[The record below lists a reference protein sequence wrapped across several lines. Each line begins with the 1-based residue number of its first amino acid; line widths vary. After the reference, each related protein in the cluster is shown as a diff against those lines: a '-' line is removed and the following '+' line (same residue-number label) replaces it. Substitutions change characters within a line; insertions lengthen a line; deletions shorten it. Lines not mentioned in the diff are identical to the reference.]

1 MSNFVVW
8 RFSSFRPRSAV
19 PVRSFV
25 RHVCGLIPL
34 LAFATA
40 LQAQTG
46 LLTGRVTDASNN
58 QPLAGVQ
65 IRLGSTLQGAVTRED
80 GSYRLQATPGTYVV
94 RAARIG
100 FATRTDT
107 VAIIAGETA
116 TRDFAMASMLL
127 NLDPSVVIGS
137 RATDRT
143 VLEAPVAIDVISA
156 DDIRST
162 GLTET
167 SQIIQMLAPSLNFPR
182 PSVNDGTDH
191 VRPATLRGLGPDQ
204 TLVLINGKRRHT
216 TALVHVNQSV
226 GRGST
231 SVDLNAIPANAIE
244 RIEILR
250 DGAAAQYG
258 SDAIAGVINIV
269 LKSTAQTSV
278 SGTYGQVRSTPD
290 GGPTF
295 KDGTVK
301 QFDAN
306 FGRVIRNDGFFH
318 IAGEIR
324 DRERTNRARVDTSL
338 QCVAPPSP
346 PTPGCVNVPANADRY
361 DSDLLQSWQG
371 DPETTDFIL
380 FANTEIPIMTASRV
394 YAFGGYSTRD
404 GTAPGFFR
412 RSLDDR
418 TVRGRYA
425 NGFLPLIGSEIKDAS
440 GALGVRGSWMDWNWD
455 LGGVYGGNSFA
466 FSVDHSVNTSLG
478 MASPTSFE
486 AGELRFKQGTLNLDL
501 SRSFAGTMIGT
512 VNVAAGA
519 EARRDNYQ
527 LERGD
532 PASFQVGT
540 QTIIDGPNAGKP
552 AAPFA
557 QVFPG
562 FRPEDEADAS
572 RTNYGAY
579 AELEATP
586 FAPWLISVAGR
597 AERYTGDD
605 NDWST
610 TDGKIASRL
619 EIGPGVAIRGAV
631 QTGFRAPSL
640 AQSYFSSVAT
650 NFVTIS
656 GVSTPFE
663 IRTFAVGSPGGQL
676 LGAKP
681 LKPEQSKSVSL
692 GLTMR
697 PFETFSISTDYY
709 KIAIEDRIVFSG
721 NFLGSAVE
729 TLLATNGIPGVNG
742 ARYFTN
748 AIDTKTEGLDVVLN
762 YGIDLRNAGLLR
774 FTGGYNRNRTVVTHV
789 DPTPPQLAALSS
801 ALFDR
806 VQRNLI
812 QRGQPRDNISLTLN
826 HQVANF
832 VTNVHASR
840 FGEIKVFQPAVNG
853 SGDQTF
859 SKKWVTDLSLGYRFF
874 DQLQLTVGGNNIFD
888 VYPDTVIAPNQTRGI
903 YLYAGASPF
912 GFNGR
917 YFYIRAA
924 YDLPGLGNP
933 FSRDR
938 TLADRP
944 RAVAAAPER

>member
-1 MSNFVVW
+1 MSNHVIRQCFA
-8 RFSSFRPRSAV
+8 RLSRSGGSRPVLVASLVAGLSLGV
-19 PVRSFV
+19 PTV
-25 RHVCGLIPL
+25 LY
-34 LAFATA
+34 
-40 LQAQTG
+40 AQTG
-46 LLTGRVTDASNN
+46 TVTGRVIDASNN

-65 IRLGSTLQGAVTRED
+65 LRLGTTVQGAVTRED
-80 GSYRLQATPGTYVV
+80 GTYRLQAAPGTYEM

-100 FATRTDT
+100 FATNTET
-107 VAIIAGETA
+107 VVVAAGQTV
-116 TRDFAMASMLL
+116 TRDFALTPMIL

-143 VLEAPVAIDVISA
+143 VLEAPVAIDVISS

-278 SGTYGQVRSTPD
+278 SGSYGQIRSTPD
-290 GGPTF
+290 GGPTY

-301 QFDAN
+301 QFAAN
-306 FGRVIRNDGFFH
+306 VGRVIGADGFFH
-318 IAGEIR
+318 VAGEIR
-324 DRERTNRARVDTSL
+324 DREKTNRARVDIST
-338 QCVAPPSP
+338 QCLST
-346 PTPGCVNVPANADRY
+346 TPLCENVPAGTDRY
-361 DSDLLQSWQG
+361 DSDYLQSWQG
-371 DPETTDFIL
+371 DPETQDFVVML
-380 FANTEIPIMTASRV
+380 NGEIPLATASRL
-394 YAFGGYSTRD
+394 YAFGGYGARD

-418 TVRGRYA
+418 TVRAIYP
-425 NGFLPLIGSEIKDAS
+425 NGFLPLIGSEIIDAS
-440 GALGVRGSWMDWNWD
+440 GALGVKGSWRDWNWD
-455 LGGVYGGNSFA
+455 VGGVYGGNSFA
-466 FSVDHSVNTSLG
+466 FAVDNSVNTSLG
-478 MASPTSFE
+478 ASSPTSFD
-486 AGELRFKQGTLNLDL
+486 AGTLRFKQGSLNLDL
-501 SRSFAGTMIGT
+501 SRSFPGTIVGAI
-512 VNVAAGA
+512 NVAAGA
-519 EARRDNYQ
+519 EARRENYQ
-527 LERGD
+527 IDRGD
-532 PASFQVGT
+532 TYSYQVGSE
-540 QTIIDGPNAGKP
+540 TILDGPNQGRP

-572 RTNYGAY
+572 RTNYGTY
-579 AELEATP
+579 LELEATP
-586 FAPWLISVAGR
+586 WAPLLVSVAGR
-597 AERYTGDD
+597 AERYSGDD
-605 NDWST
+605 NDWNT
-610 TDGKIASRL
+610 TDGKIAARL
-619 EIGPGVAIRGAV
+619 ELGPGVAIRGAA

-640 AQSYFSSVAT
+640 AQSHFSSVAT

-681 LKPEQSKSVSL
+681 LKPEESRSVSL
-692 GLTMR
+692 GMTMR
-697 PFETFSISTDYY
+697 PFPTFSVSADYY
-709 KIAIEDRIVFSG
+709 KIAIEDRIVLSG

-748 AIDTKTEGLDVVLN
+748 AIDTRTEGIDIVLN
-762 YGIDLRNAGLLR
+762 YGIDIHQAGLLR
-774 FTGGYNRNRTVVTHV
+774 FTGGYNRNSTVVTKV

-812 QRGQPRDNISLTLN
+812 QRGQPQDNISLTLN
-826 HQVANF
+826 HQIGGL

-840 FGEIKVFQPAVNG
+840 FGEITIFQPAVDG

-859 SKKWVTDLSLGYRFF
+859 SKKWVTDLSVGYRFF
-874 DQLQLTVGGNNIFD
+874 DQLELTVGGNNIFD
-888 VYPDTVIAPNQTRGI
+888 VYPDTILTANQTRGI

-917 YFYIRAA
+917 YYYVRAT
-924 YDLPGLGNP
+924 YDLAGFRNP
-933 FSRDR
+933 FNRSV
-938 TLADRP
+938 TVADRP
-944 RAVAAAPER
+944 RGIREVREP

>member
-1 MSNFVVW
+1 MLHPFGS
-8 RFSSFRPRSAV
+8 R
-19 PVRSFV
+19 
-25 RHVCGLIPL
+25 GLIARMVGLLPL
-34 LAFATA
+34 LALATA
-40 LQAQTG
+40 VEAQTG
-46 LLTGRVTDASNN
+46 IITGRVTDGANN

-65 IRLGSTLQGAVTRED
+65 IRLGTTLQGAVTRED
-80 GSYRLQATPGTYVV
+80 GTYRLQATPGTYEM

-100 FATRTDT
+100 YATRLESVTIT
-107 VAIIAGETA
+107 AGETV
-116 TRDFAMASMLL
+116 TRDFALTAMLL

-156 DDIRST
+156 ADIRST

-258 SDAIAGVINIV
+258 SDAIAGVINII
-269 LKSTAQTSV
+269 LKSTAQNAV
-278 SGTYGQVRSTPD
+278 SGTYGQVRSSPE
-290 GGPTF
+290 GGPTY

-306 FGRVIRNDGFFH
+306 FGRVIRDNGFFH

-338 QCVAPPSP
+338 QCFAT
-346 PTPGCVNVPANADRY
+346 TPLCQNVPATADRY
-361 DSDLLQSWQG
+361 DPDLLQSWQG
-371 DPETTDFIL
+371 DPETQDFGVFL
-380 FANTEIPIMTASRV
+380 NTEIPIRSASRF
-394 YAFGGYSTRD
+394 YAFGGYSARD

-412 RSLDDR
+412 RSQDDR
-418 TVRGRYA
+418 TVRAIYP
-425 NGFLPLIGSEIKDAS
+425 NGFLPLIGSEIIDAS
-440 GALGVRGSWMDWNWD
+440 GALGMMGSWMNWDWD

-466 FSVDHSVNTSLG
+466 FAVDNSVNTSLG
-478 MASPTSFE
+478 TTSPTSFD
-486 AGELRFKQGTLNLDL
+486 AGTLRFKQGSLNLDL

-512 VNVAAGA
+512 INVAAGA
-519 EARRDNYQ
+519 EARRENYQ
-527 LERGD
+527 IERGD
-532 PASFQVGT
+532 PASVQVGT
-540 QTIIDGPNAGKP
+540 ETILDGPRAGRP
-552 AAPFA
+552 AAPFS

-572 RTNYGAY
+572 RTNYGSY
-579 AELEATP
+579 VELEATP

-597 AERYTGDD
+597 AEKYTGAG

-610 TDGKIASRL
+610 TDGKVASRL

-650 NFVTIS
+650 NFVPI
-656 GVSTPFE
+656 GGISTPFE
-663 IRTFAVGSPGGQL
+663 IRTLAVTSEAGRL

-681 LKPEQSKSVSL
+681 LRPEQSKSVSL

-709 KIAIEDRIVFSG
+709 KIAIEDRIVLSG
-721 NFLGSAVE
+721 NFLGPAVAD
-729 TLLATNGIPGVNG
+729 TLANNGILGVNG

-748 AIDTKTEGLDVVLN
+748 AIDTRTEGLDVVLN
-762 YGIDLRNAGLLR
+762 YGLDLQRAGLVR
-774 FTGGYNRNRTVVTHV
+774 FTGGYNRNRTVVTKV
-789 DPTPPQLAALSS
+789 DPTPPQLVTLSS

-812 QRGQPRDNISLTLN
+812 QRGQPQDNISLTLN
-826 HQVANF
+826 HQIRGF
-832 VTNVHASR
+832 VTNIHASR
-840 FGEIKVFQPAVNG
+840 FGEVTIFQPATNG

-859 SKKWVTDLSLGYRFF
+859 SKKWVTDLSFGYRFF

-888 VYPDTVIAPNQTRGI
+888 VYPDTILAANQTRGI

-917 YFYIRAA
+917 YIYVRAA
-924 YDLPGLGNP
+924 YDISGFGNL

-938 TLADRP
+938 RIADKP
-944 RAVAAAPER
+944 RTVKAEPQR

>member
-1 MSNFVVW
+1 MRAAALPGAFVKRMLGV
-8 RFSSFRPRSAV
+8 
-19 PVRSFV
+19 
-25 RHVCGLIPL
+25 LPL
-34 LAFATA
+34 VAIATA

-46 LLTGRVTDASNN
+46 TLTGRVTDAANN

-65 IRLGSTLQGAVTRED
+65 IRLGSTSQGAVTRED
-80 GSYRLQATPGTYVV
+80 GTYRLQATPGTYEV

-107 VAIIAGETA
+107 VRISAGETVN
-116 TRDFAMASMLL
+116 RDFALAGMTL
-127 NLDPSVVIGS
+127 NLDPSVIIGS
-137 RATDRT
+137 RATERT
-143 VLEAPVAIDVISA
+143 VLEAPVAIDVISS

-269 LKSTAQTSV
+269 LKTTPQTAV
-278 SGTYGQVRSTPD
+278 SGTYGQVRSHPD
-290 GGPTF
+290 GGPTY

-306 FGRVIRNDGFFH
+306 FGRVFRDDGFFH

-324 DRERTNRARVDTSL
+324 DRERTNRARVDIST
-338 QCVAPPSP
+338 QCLAG
-346 PTPGCVNVPANADRY
+346 TAGCQNVPAGTDRF
-361 DSDLLQSWQG
+361 DTDFLQSWQG
-371 DPETTDFIL
+371 DPETQDFLL
-380 FANTEIPIMTASRV
+380 FLNSEFPIMTASRV
-394 YAFGGYSTRD
+394 YAFGGYSARD

-418 TVRGRYA
+418 TVRAIYP
-425 NGFLPLIGSEIKDAS
+425 NGFLPLIGSEIVDAS
-440 GALGVRGSWMDWNWD
+440 GALGVKGTWNDWNWD
-455 LGGVYGGNSFA
+455 LGGVYGGNSFKFA
-466 FSVDHSVNTSLG
+466 VDHSVNTSLG
-478 MASPTSFE
+478 TASPTAFE
-486 AGELRFKQGTLNLDL
+486 AGTLRFKQGSLNFDL
-501 SRSFAGTMIGT
+501 SRGFAGTPVGT
-512 VNVAAGA
+512 INLAAGA
-519 EARRDNYQ
+519 EARRENYQ
-527 LERGD
+527 IDRGD

-540 QTIIDGPNAGKP
+540 QTILDGPNQGRP

-562 FRPEDEADAS
+562 FRPEDETDAS

-579 AELEATP
+579 IEAESTP
-586 FAPWLISVAGR
+586 FAPLLISVAGR
-597 AERYTGDD
+597 AEKYTGAG
-605 NDWST
+605 NDWTT

-619 EIGPGVAIRGAV
+619 ELGPGVAIRGAL

-650 NFVTIS
+650 NFVTIG

-663 IRTFAVGSPGGQL
+663 IRTFAVGSPGGVL

-697 PFETFSISTDYY
+697 PFETFSVSTDYY

-721 NFLGSAVE
+721 NFLGTAVQ
-729 TLLATNGIPGVNG
+729 TLLANNGIPGVNG

-748 AIDTKTEGLDVVLN
+748 AIDTRTEGIDVVLN
-762 YGIDLRNAGLLR
+762 YGIAFERAGLLR
-774 FTGGYNRNRTVVTHV
+774 FTGGYNRNSTVVTRV
-789 DPTPPQLAALSS
+789 DPTPPQLAAVAS

-812 QRGQPRDNISLTLN
+812 QRGQPQDNISLTLN
-826 HQVANF
+826 HHIGDL

-840 FGEIKVFQPAVNG
+840 FGEITIFQPATDG

-859 SKKWVTDLSLGYRFF
+859 SKKWVADLSVGYRFF
-874 DQLQLTVGGNNIFD
+874 DQLQLTVGGNNVFD
-888 VYPDTVIAPNQTRGI
+888 VYPDTILTANQTRGI

-917 YFYIRAA
+917 YIYVRAA
-924 YDLPGLGNP
+924 YDIAGFRNP
-933 FSRDR
+933 FNRSKQV
-938 TLADRP
+938 ADKP
-944 RAVAAAPER
+944 RAVRAEPE

>member
-1 MSNFVVW
+1 MTLR
-8 RFSSFRPRSAV
+8 RFRLRTIIGRV
-19 PVRSFV
+19 L
-25 RHVCGLIPL
+25 GLLPL
-34 LAFATA
+34 LALATA
-40 LQAQTG
+40 VEAQTG
-46 LLTGRVTDASNN
+46 VLTGRVTDASNN

-65 IRLGSTLQGAVTRED
+65 IRLGTTLQGAITRED
-80 GSYRLQATPGTYVV
+80 GTYRLQATAGTYAV

-107 VAIIAGETA
+107 VTIAAGETVN
-116 TRDFAMASMLL
+116 RDFALASMLL

-156 DDIRST
+156 ADIRST

-258 SDAIAGVINIV
+258 SDAIAGVINII
-269 LKSTAQTSV
+269 LKSTAQSAV
-278 SGTYGQVRSTPD
+278 SGTYGQVRSSPD
-290 GGPTF
+290 GGPTY

-306 FGRVIRNDGFFH
+306 FGRVIRDDGFFH

-338 QCVAPPSP
+338 QCF
-346 PTPGCVNVPANADRY
+346 TTTTGCQNVPAGADRY
-361 DSDLLQSWQG
+361 DPDLLQSWQG
-371 DPETTDFIL
+371 DPETQDFIL
-380 FANTEIPIMTASRV
+380 FLNSEIPIMTASRI
-394 YAFGGYSTRD
+394 YAFGGYGARD

-412 RSLDDR
+412 RSQDDR
-418 TVRGRYA
+418 TVRATYP
-425 NGFLPLIGSEIKDAS
+425 NGFLPLIGSEIIDAS
-440 GALGVRGSWMDWNWD
+440 GALGVKGNWMDWNWD

-466 FSVDHSVNTSLG
+466 FAVTNSVNTSLG
-478 MASPTSFE
+478 TASPTSFE
-486 AGELRFKQGTLNLDL
+486 AGTLRFKQGSLNLDL

-512 VNVAAGA
+512 VNTAAGV
-519 EARRDNYQ
+519 EARRENYQ
-527 LERGD
+527 IERGD

-540 QTIIDGPNAGKP
+540 QTILDGPRVGRP

-572 RTNYGAY
+572 RTNYGTY
-579 AELEATP
+579 VELEATP
-586 FAPWLISVAGR
+586 VAPLLISVAGR
-597 AERYTGDD
+597 AERYSG
-605 NDWST
+605 NEDWST
-610 TDGKIASRL
+610 TDGKVAARL
-619 EIGPGVAIRGAV
+619 EVGPGVAIRGAV

-640 AQSYFSSVAT
+640 AQSNFSSVAT
-650 NFVTIS
+650 NFVTIN

-681 LKPEQSKSVSL
+681 LKPEESKSISL

-697 PFETFSISTDYY
+697 PFPTFSISTDYY

-721 NFLGSAVE
+721 NFLGPAVE
-729 TLLATNGIPGVNG
+729 TLLAANGIPGVNG

-762 YGIDLRNAGLLR
+762 YGLDLRNAGLLR
-774 FTGGYNRNRTVVTHV
+774 FTGGYNRNRTVVTRV
-789 DPTPPQLAALSS
+789 DPTPTQLAALSS

-826 HQVANF
+826 HQVAGF
-832 VTNVHASR
+832 VANAHASR
-840 FGEIKVFQPAVNG
+840 FGEVTIFQPAVNG

-859 SKKWVTDLSLGYRFF
+859 SKKWVTDLSVGYRFF

-888 VYPDTVIAPNQTRGI
+888 VYPDTILAANQTRGI

-917 YFYIRAA
+917 YYYVRAA
-924 YDLPGLGNP
+924 YDIAGFGNP
-933 FSRDR
+933 FRRSDAV
-938 TLADRP
+938 ADKP
-944 RAVAAAPER
+944 RAVAAPPER